1 MKHRSLDRY
10 VTLYNVCKQGGKE
23 MYYYVDTQPERRLQ
37 DKNLKEFFKQIEEHG
52 YDVISPSDKDYEQIV
67 KAYNVVSKRDAVKD
81 DMSSYTHYKPEAIC
95 KCGRWLFMDRM
106 AYYDE
111 KQLVEIDYSRISS
124 KNKPQ
129 QTEKVKEMMS
139 SIRVPAFQKQSVK
152 RFLNFLKDTQSSDAS
167 IPAALREAIYT
178 LESKVEKH
186 SDSSA
191 MDSYIEGIKKDIE
204 ILKKLED
211 LLPRL

>member
-1 MKHRSLDRY
+1 MKHRVLERY

-37 DKNLKEFFKQIEEHG
+37 DKNLKEFFRQIEEHG
-52 YDVISPSDKDYEQIV
+52 YDVISTSDKDYEQIV

-106 AYYDE
+106 VYYDE
-111 KQLVEIDYSRISS
+111 KLLVEIDYSRISS
-124 KNKPQ
+124 KGKTQ

-152 RFLNFLKDTQSSDAS
+152 RFLDFLKDTQSSDAS

>member
-1 MKHRSLDRY
+1 MKHRVLERY

-37 DKNLKEFFKQIEEHG
+37 DKNLKEFFRQIEEHG
-52 YDVISPSDKDYEQIV
+52 YDVISTSDKDYEQIV

-81 DMSSYTHYKPEAIC
+81 DMSSYTHYKPEAI
-95 KCGRWLFMDRM
+95 M

-124 KNKPQ
+124 KSKPQ

-152 RFLNFLKDTQSSDAS
+152 RFLDFLKDTQSSDAS

>member
-95 KCGRWLFMDRM
+95 KCGQWLFMDRM

-124 KNKPQ
+124 KGKTQ

-152 RFLNFLKDTQSSDAS
+152 RFLDFLKETQSSDAS

-178 LESKVEKH
+178 LESKIEKH

>member
-1 MKHRSLDRY
+1 MKHRALDRY

-67 KAYNVVSKRDAVKD
+67 KAYNVVSKR
-81 DMSSYTHYKPEAIC
+81 
-95 KCGRWLFMDRM
+95 
-106 AYYDE
+106 E

-124 KNKPQ
+124 KSKPQ

-152 RFLNFLKDTQSSDAS
+152 RFLDFLKDTQSSDAS

>member
-1 MKHRSLDRY
+1 
-10 VTLYNVCKQGGKE
+10 
-23 MYYYVDTQPERRLQ
+23 
-37 DKNLKEFFKQIEEHG
+37 
-52 YDVISPSDKDYEQIV
+52 
-67 KAYNVVSKRDAVKD
+67 
-81 DMSSYTHYKPEAIC
+81 
-95 KCGRWLFMDRM
+95 MDRM

-124 KNKPQ
+124 KSKPQ

-152 RFLNFLKDTQSSDAS
+152 RFLDFLKDTQSSDAS

>member
-1 MKHRSLDRY
+1 MKHRVLERY

-37 DKNLKEFFKQIEEHG
+37 DKNLKEFFRQIEEHG
-52 YDVISPSDKDYEQIV
+52 YDVISTSDKDYEQIV

-81 DMSSYTHYKPEAIC
+81 DMSSYTHYKPEAI
-95 KCGRWLFMDRM
+95 L
-106 AYYDE
+106 
-111 KQLVEIDYSRISS
+111 LVEIDYSRISS

-139 SIRVPAFQKQSVK
+139 SIRMPAFQKQSVK
-152 RFLNFLKDTQSSDAS
+152 RFLDFLKDTQSSDAS

>member
-1 MKHRSLDRY
+1 
-10 VTLYNVCKQGGKE
+10 
-23 MYYYVDTQPERRLQ
+23 
-37 DKNLKEFFKQIEEHG
+37 
-52 YDVISPSDKDYEQIV
+52 
-67 KAYNVVSKRDAVKD
+67 
-81 DMSSYTHYKPEAIC
+81 
-95 KCGRWLFMDRM
+95 
-106 AYYDE
+106 
-111 KQLVEIDYSRISS
+111 
-124 KNKPQ
+124 
-129 QTEKVKEMMS
+129 MMS

-152 RFLNFLKDTQSSDAS
+152 RFLDFLKDTQSSDAS

>member
-1 MKHRSLDRY
+1 MKHRVLERY

-37 DKNLKEFFKQIEEHG
+37 DKNLKEFFRQIEEHG

-106 AYYDE
+106 AHYDE
-111 KQLVEIDYSRISS
+111 KLLVEIDYSRISS

-152 RFLNFLKDTQSSDAS
+152 RFLDFLKDTQSSDAS

>member
-37 DKNLKEFFKQIEEHG
+37 DKNLKEFFKQIEE
-52 YDVISPSDKDYEQIV
+52 
-67 KAYNVVSKRDAVKD
+67 YNVVSKRDAVKD

-124 KNKPQ
+124 KSKPQ

-152 RFLNFLKDTQSSDAS
+152 RFLDFLKDTQSSDAS
-167 IPAALREAIYT
+167 IPAALGGRY
-178 LESKVEKH
+178 
-186 SDSSA
+186 
-191 MDSYIEGIKKDIE
+191 
-204 ILKKLED
+204 
-211 LLPRL
+211 